1 MEQKKI
7 DRAVRFI
14 QSIFASQKEG
24 DEPIELAYS
33 GGKNS
38 DVCLELCKMA
48 GVKPI
53 IRYKN
58 TTIDKPGTIAH
69 CKEVGAI
76 ITPPRNGITFFK
88 IIQQKGLPSMFSRFC
103 CKDLKEYYTAPKVI
117 VGIRKYESVKR
128 MKRYTE
134 PTECRVYDK
143 SHKTEYFLPILDWTD
158 EDVYDFI
165 KMRGLKIC
173 PLYYT
178 ENGDID
184 VKKRVGCMGCPLQ
197 YYKKR
202 LEYFKKYPKLV
213 RQYLRNLKIYWETH
227 PNIKA
232 HTTNNSFYE
241 CFYRQ
246 IFFYSDKKFR
256 QWREE
261 NHHTPEWYKEEMER
275 YFNVNLD
282 FK

>member
-7 DRAVRFI
+7 DRAIRFI

-33 GGKNS
+33 GGKDS

-48 GVKPI
+48 GVSPV

-69 CKEVGAI
+69 CKSVGAI
-76 ITPPRNGITFFK
+76 ITTQRNGISFFK
-88 IIQQKGLPSMFSRFC
+88 IIQQKGLPNMFSRFC
-103 CKDLKEYYTAPKVI
+103 CRDLKEYYTSNKVI
-117 VGIRKYESVKR
+117 VGIRSCESVKR
-128 MKRYTE
+128 KKRYTE

-143 SHKTEYFLPILDWTD
+143 HHKTEQFMPILDWTD

-165 KMRGLKIC
+165 KLRGIKLHPC
-173 PLYYT
+173 YYT
-178 ENGDID
+178 ESGDID
-184 VKKRVGCMGCPLQ
+184 VKRRVGCMACPLQ
-197 YYKKR
+197 YHKKR
-202 LEYFKKYPKLV
+202 IEYFKKFPKLV
-213 RQYLRNLKIYWETH
+213 RQYLRNLKIYWDTH

-241 CFYRQ
+241 YFYRQ
-246 IFFYSDKKFR
+246 LFFYSDKKFR
-256 QWREE
+256 QWRDET
-261 NHHTPEWYKEEMER
+261 HHTPEWYKNELER
-275 YFNVNLD
+275 VFNVNLD
-282 FK
+282 FE